1 MDIELTQRVAKV
13 ATTFKPRVVVVI
25 PVFKHPGLL
34 AEAVESVLAQTA
46 SFDIATIIV
55 NDGCPFPET
64 EDVGLAYAMSYESV
78 FYLRKPNGGLSS
90 ARNFGI
96 DFAVQS
102 FPDYE
107 AVYLLD
113 ADNRITRSAL
123 QSLMNFLKE
132 RPDIDWV
139 YPNIDKF
146 GIAWSGNYTTEY
158 SRLLHVTFDNICEA
172 GSLITR
178 RLIDAGVRFDI
189 SMKAG
194 FEDWEFWLHALEKG
208 FKGAN
213 HPYFGFEYRQRAES
227 MLRDSNRSRDSIMSY
242 IHTKHKTLFKTDTL
256 LRYEHE
262 EAPRYT
268 HVAVGT
274 YHVDTFTDPDA
285 PHETCRL
292 DEFVRRFWAAR
303 NEPDTYGTS
312 PFLLWMPSTQ
322 IQALSRLKLLHNVLW
337 LSERLTE
344 KYNFVAIRLE
354 ASKSKYEVSV
364 RTIDEANPLGSRV
377 SGWMTSQQITAACA
391 EDRTDDWA
399 RSLRNPVPSPS
410 VAELV
415 ISAPFLLPET
425 QGAQLSSTNALLA
438 TVGALR
444 DSSFRP
450 VDAPKKWIWR
460 QPYLPSR
467 SRYHELLRQ
476 AGGTHAVMPRLPSTT
491 GRLRVG
497 MILPIA
503 SFGGVEKVAY
513 AISRVLVAAGCEV
526 HLFVLGKPIY
536 ERHRENDG
544 LFASINFLAADYPI
558 WGGPHTYA
566 GHELQMETDYKAMAP
581 DLLGLLNGLDI
592 VVNNQVAGAN
602 AVLGSLRRRGVKVI
616 NYVHVL
622 DQTPQGR
629 DAGHPYLS
637 LAFEHVYDAI
647 LTCSKDMLNWLCSMG
662 VPPTKLRRIDNA
674 PSYEMADDAVAAILA
689 HRLTQ
694 SDARPLRAIF
704 LGRFDAQKGIE
715 RLHGVVRELQ
725 RRNVSVDWRVVGRD
739 VLDATTGPS
748 WQQRFREIGTTV
760 LPPIYSP
767 IDLSRAF
774 AWADVLVLPSRWE
787 GAPLTILE
795 AQRLGCVP
803 LCTAV
808 GAVEELVT
816 DGKDGLL
823 VSPHNETGIVDGLV
837 NHLTRLSED
846 RQTLRRLSAN
856 AAERTS
862 TLKWSRS
869 AQPLLE
875 LLHEWF
881 PHQLKVE
888 RGHKRRLIQIRSQ
901 AAVLPHTQQSAKHP
915 TAPSVARDRGQGA
928 QP

>member
-1 MDIELTQRVAKV
+1 MDTELTNKRADRGKSR
-13 ATTFKPRVVVVI
+13 ALKPRVVVVI
-25 PVFKHPGLL
+25 PVFKHSGLL

-46 SFDIATIIV
+46 HFDIATVIV

-64 EDVGLAYAMSYESV
+64 EDVGIAYAMSYANII
-78 FYLRKPNGGLSS
+78 YLRKPNGGLSS

-96 DFAVQS
+96 DFAVRN
-102 FPDYE
+102 FPELE
-107 AVYLLD
+107 AIYLLD
-113 ADNRITRSAL
+113 ADNRITPSAL
-123 QSLMNFLKE
+123 QALMSFLDE
-132 RPDIDWV
+132 RPDIGWV

-146 GIAWSGNYTTEY
+146 GIAWSGNYATEY

-172 GSLITR
+172 GSLISR
-178 RLIDAGVRFDI
+178 RLIDAGVRFDE

-194 FEDWEFWLHALEKG
+194 FEDWEFWLQALEKG
-208 FKGAN
+208 FTGAN

-242 IHTKHKTLFKTDTL
+242 IHLKHKTLFKTDTL
-256 LRYEHE
+256 LQYEHE

-268 HVAVGT
+268 HIAVGT
-274 YHVDTFTDPDA
+274 YHVETFTDPDV
-285 PHETCRL
+285 PHETYRL

-303 NEPDTYGTS
+303 VEPDTHGTP
-312 PFLLWMPSTQ
+312 PFFFWMSAVQT
-322 IQALSRLKLLHNVLW
+322 QALSRLKLLHNVLW
-337 LSERLTE
+337 LAERLTE

-354 ASKSKYEVSV
+354 ASKSKYEVAV
-364 RTIDEANPLGSRV
+364 RTIDAAAPLGRHL
-377 SGWMTSQQITAACA
+377 SGWMTSLSIAAACA

-415 ISAPFLLPET
+415 ITAPFLLPEI
-425 QGAQLSSTNALLA
+425 QSAQLSPTNALLA
-438 TVGALR
+438 TMGALR

-450 VDAPKKWIWR
+450 AGSPKKWIWR

-467 SRYHELLRQ
+467 SRYFELLRQ
-476 AGGTHAVMPRLPSTT
+476 AAGTHAVMPRLPATT

-526 HLFVLGKPIY
+526 HLFVLGKPVY

-544 LFASINFLAADYPI
+544 LFASINFFAADYPI
-558 WGGPHTYA
+558 WGGPHSYA
-566 GHELQMETDYKAMAP
+566 GHELQMETDQKAMAP

-592 VVNNQVAGAN
+592 IVNNQVASAN
-602 AVLGSLRRRGVKVI
+602 AVLGSLRRRGVKVV

-622 DQTPQGR
+622 DQTAHGR

-647 LTCSKDMLNWLCSMG
+647 LTCSQDMLNWLRSMG
-662 VPPTKLRRIDNA
+662 VPAAKLRRIDNA
-674 PSYEMADDAVAAILA
+674 PSYDMADTDVAKVLD
-689 HRLTQ
+689 HR
-694 SDARPLRAIF
+694 SAPAEPRPLRAIF

-725 RRNVSVDWRVVGRD
+725 RRNVTVDWRIVGRD
-739 VLDATTGPS
+739 VLDTTSGPS
-748 WQQRFREIGTTV
+748 WQQRFGEIGTTV

-767 IDLSRAF
+767 IDLTRAF

-803 LCTAV
+803 VCTAV
-808 GAVEELVT
+808 GAVEELVSN
-816 DGKDGLL
+816 GKDGLL
-823 VSPHNETGIVDGLV
+823 VAPDNEAGIVDGFV
-837 NHLTRLSED
+837 GHLTRLSED
-846 RQTLRRLSAN
+846 RELLRLLAD
-856 AAERTS
+856 AAAHRTS
-862 TLKWSRS
+862 ALNWPRS
-869 AQPLLE
+869 AEPLLS
-875 LLHEWF
+875 LIHDWF
-881 PHQLKVE
+881 PNRLTVE
-888 RGHKRRLIQIRSQ
+888 RKRQPRLIQIRSQ
-901 AAVLPHTQQSAKHP
+901 AAPSPAPQ
-915 TAPSVARDRGQGA
+915 TA
-928 QP
+928 